1 MPGKDALGDRMK
13 VFYEDAYRIKLPR
26 RIPVILRADG
36 KAFHTYTRG
45 LERPYS
51 QSFMD
56 AMDKVALEMC
66 KQIQGAHLAYVQSD
80 EISVLIRND
89 MTPKTGAWMEN
100 NLQKIVSV
108 GASIAGTTMTVH
120 SPSVFGKIKPATFD
134 GRAILLPEGEVTNYF
149 LWRQQ
154 DATRNALSMLAQ
166 AHFSQ
171 KRLHGANQSAMQ
183 EMLFTEKGINFDKQP
198 IGFKRGR
205 CVVRVE
211 RPFVTERGTGVRRPW
226 EIDQAVP
233 MFGRHR
239 DYVEKH
245 LARYE
250 LTKIDV
256 SETEGLDE

>member
-66 KQIQGAHLAYVQSD
+66 KQIQGAQLAYVQSD

-108 GASIAGTTMTVH
+108 GASIAGTTMTVRC
-120 SPSVFGKIKPATFD
+120 SARSSQLPSMVVRSCCPKARSRT
-134 GRAILLPEGEVTNYF
+134 T
-149 LWRQQ
+149 
-154 DATRNALSMLAQ
+154 SC
-166 AHFSQ
+166 
-171 KRLHGANQSAMQ
+171 GANRMRRGMPFRCSHR
-183 EMLFTEKGINFDKQP
+183 P
-198 IGFKRGR
+198 ISRKSDSTAQTSR
-205 CVVRVE
+205 
-211 RPFVTERGTGVRRPW
+211 
-226 EIDQAVP
+226 
-233 MFGRHR
+233 
-239 DYVEKH
+239 
-245 LARYE
+245 
-250 LTKIDV
+250 
-256 SETEGLDE
+256 